1 MSKVLRCCEEKGER
15 ERVEKYLADTIIGR
29 THLFLGKP
37 NTPENMASFLS
48 AVPLGRPA
56 TPADVANA
64 CCYLASDEA
73 DFITGVNL
81 EVDGGRCV

>member
-1 MSKVLRCCEEKGER
+1 MK
-15 ERVEKYLADTIIGR
+15 AFT
-29 THLFLGKP
+29 
-37 NTPENMASFLS
+37 A
-48 AVPLGRPA
+48 AVPMGRGS

-73 DFITGVNL
+73 GFITGVNL